1 MLRPIQK
8 SWFGRKLNTALAAGF
23 SRAYATVRVD
33 PAVYLRSI
41 QKRYG
46 LPIER
51 FEDMFWIPDEKVER
65 LADAAVAAARRLALL
80 EGTGLGLGGF
90 STIIP
95 DMGILSAIL
104 LRMLQ
109 KLSLLYGFELRTE
122 EDEAMLWV
130 AAASA
135 AGLDLGREFVEK
147 QAVERLAP
155 RIIELVAA
163 RLSAEMAEKWAARI
177 VPILSGAL
185 GGTLNY
191 WFIRQWAKRA
201 RRHFRERRR
210 RVRLALVAQP
220 SSMHDASLSGGKGLR
235 N

>member
-1 MLRPIQK
+1 MPRPIQK
-8 SWFGRKLNTALAAGF
+8 SWLAHKLNTALTAGF

-51 FEDMFWIPDEKVER
+51 FEDMFWISENEVER
-65 LADAAVAAARRLALL
+65 LADDAVAAARRLALL
-80 EGTGLGLGGF
+80 EGTGLGLGGL

-95 DMGILSAIL
+95 DMGILAAIL

-109 KLSLLYGFELRTE
+109 KLSLIYGFELRTE

-135 AGLDLGREFVEK
+135 AGLDLSREFLEK
-147 QAVERLAP
+147 QAIERLAP
-155 RIIELVAA
+155 RLIELVAA
-163 RLSAEMAEKWAARI
+163 RLSAELAEKWATRI

-210 RVRLALVAQP
+210 QVRLALVAQP
-220 SSMHDASLSGGKGLR
+220 SPLRHVSLSSGKGLR